1 MELTISYRPFGGN
14 VLVWNTMDD
23 TMPLFDRKNI
33 ENNYFS
39 PDGDQMTE
47 NDEWFTCVAV
57 YENAFH
63 CLNVLDRHGRG
74 SLWASLARLAL
85 DQYVIDRITE
95 QLDAWD
101 NEVGDKSEI
110 LSYTATRFRTNFT
123 VAERN

>member
-1 MELTISYRPFGGN
+1 
-14 VLVWNTMDD
+14 
-23 TMPLFDRKNI
+23 
-33 ENNYFS
+33 
-39 PDGDQMTE
+39 
-47 NDEWFTCVAV
+47 
-57 YENAFH
+57 
-63 CLNVLDRHGRG
+63 LDRHGRG